1 MSSAGSLIQLHFH
14 DNLEILNNLS
24 DTNGILYYQ
33 GSPVFPSVSKK
44 DNNGIVLEADGLYMS
59 NLTMLNAT
67 QYNLVSRFSYQ
78 NGALLFDNIIVSQ
91 EYTELQ
97 IRVMMDNLW
106 KEIEPGLDIVA
117 ILGEYIPEYKPG
129 ESGGESGD
137 PTES

>member
-1 MSSAGSLIQLHFH
+1 MSNAGSLIQLHFH
-14 DNLEILNNLS
+14 DNLEVLNNLS

-44 DNNGIVLEADGLYMS
+44 DNNGIILEADGLYMS

-67 QYNLVSRFSYQ
+67 QYNIVSRFSYD

-97 IRVMMDNLW
+97 IRVMLDTMW
-106 KEIEPGLDIVA
+106 KEIEPGFDIKKYV
-117 ILGEYIPEYKPG
+117 GEDETETE
-129 ESGGESGD
+129 ESGGDTGD
-137 PTES
+137 TTES